1 MSLCPTIN
9 ISPYNIVGDGENIS
23 LKMNPTTVSDL
34 KEMYG
39 IDIENKKLLSHLKQ
53 FGSIKIMASAARSLL
68 NNCQTEAELDLEDEM
83 ELKAAKEKLIP
94 SNATETIETLPEI
107 NMPKETKIS
116 EAKGGYYPY
125 SYDIVSGWID
135 SARSYVCDVENGM
148 NSKKTNKALLRQTLQ
163 LLDLL
168 ESAFNDSKNVLN
180 SPEFRINA

>member
-9 ISPYNIVGDGENIS
+9 ISSYNIVGDGENIS
-23 LKMNPTTVSDL
+23 LKMNPTMVSDL

-39 IDIENKKLLSHLKQ
+39 IDIENKKLLSYLKQ

-68 NNCQTEAELDLEDEM
+68 NNCQTEADLDLEDEM

-94 SNATETIETLPEI
+94 SNSTETIEILPEI
-107 NMPKETKIS
+107 NMPKETRIS
-116 EAKGGYYPY
+116 EAKSGYYPY
-125 SYDIVSGWID
+125 SYDTVSGWID
-135 SARSYVCDVENGM
+135 SARSYVCDIENGM
-148 NSKKTNKALLRQTLQ
+148 NSKETKKALLHHTLQ

-168 ESAFNDSKNVLN
+168 KSAFNDSKNVLN

>member
-23 LKMNPTTVSDL
+23 LKMNPTMVSDL

-83 ELKAAKEKLIP
+83 ELKAAKEKLIS
-94 SNATETIETLPEI
+94 SNTTETIETLPEI
-107 NMPKETKIS
+107 DMSKETRIN
-116 EAKGGYYPY
+116 EAKGGYLPY
-125 SYDIVSGWID
+125 SYDIVSDWIN
-135 SARSYVCDVENGM
+135 SARSYVCDIETGM
-148 NSKKTNKALLRQTLQ
+148 NSKETKKALLHQALQ

-168 ESAFNDSKNVLN
+168 KSVFNDSKNVLN
-180 SPEFRINA
+180 NIEFHINA